1 LCDKFEAIAVVIIR
15 NALCWDAKLLMF
27 QRNLLVFILYPEGG
41 GSTRLQRVTVQKT
54 VFFKCIVW
62 FLNIYIK

>member
-1 LCDKFEAIAVVIIR
+1 VINLRLFAVVIMR
-15 NALCWDAKLLMF
+15 NALCWDAKFLTF

-41 GSTRLQRVTVQKT
+41 GSTRLQGLTLQKT

-62 FLNIYIK
+62 FLNVYIK